1 MHNKRR
7 ISTLILVLG
16 FCLAPSWL
24 AAASVSNLEREKNWA
39 DQVVDFMVVGEAVW
53 LEANKVQFLS
63 LYTKPADAQRA
74 STTGVILMH
83 GRGVHP
89 AWGLIDTLRVD
100 LADAGW
106 HTLSLQMPILDPDV
120 KLKEY
125 SKTFPEAFRR
135 IDAGIRYLQQQGVT
149 KIFLLGHSTGAM
161 YSVAYPAE
169 HPKAPIAGAIAIGLS
184 TEPAGNKYMQPTAM
198 LGKIRI
204 PVLDIFGT
212 EDIPGVLDYAAARRA
227 AARNNKFYRQVRT
240 KDADHFFTDHY
251 DILKIRIID
260 WLKRT
265 QSR

>member
-1 MHNKRR
+1 MRYRRR

-24 AAASVSNLEREKNWA
+24 SAASVSNLEREKNWA
-39 DQVVDFMVVGEAVW
+39 DQVVDFMVVGEAIW
-53 LEANKVQFLS
+53 LKANKVKFLS
-63 LYTKPADAQRA
+63 LYTKPTDTHRS

-125 SKTFPEAFRR
+125 SKTFPEAFQR
-135 IDAGIRYLQQQGVT
+135 IDAGIHYLQQQGVT
-149 KIFLLGHSTGAM
+149 RIFLLGHSTGAM
-161 YSVAYPAE
+161 ISVAYPAE
-169 HPKAPIAGAIAIGLS
+169 HPTSPISGAIAIGLS
-184 TEPAGNKYMQPTAM
+184 TEPAGNKYMQPAAM
-198 LGKIRI
+198 LRKIHI

-212 EDIPGVLDYAAARRA
+212 EDISNVLDHAEARRA
-227 AARNNKFYRQVRT
+227 AARDNKFYRQVRA
-240 KDADHFFTDHY
+240 KDANHFFTDRY
-251 DILKIRIID
+251 DTLKTRIID
-260 WLKRT
+260 WLKQTR
-265 QSR
+265 SR